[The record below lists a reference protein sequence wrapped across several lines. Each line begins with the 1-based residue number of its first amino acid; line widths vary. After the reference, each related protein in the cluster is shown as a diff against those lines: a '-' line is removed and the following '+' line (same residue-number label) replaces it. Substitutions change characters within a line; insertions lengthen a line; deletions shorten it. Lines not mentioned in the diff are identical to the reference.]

1 MGVPMLNWAKS
12 MPWHK
17 DFIPNGPEIFTT
29 RLPTAQAGKERLALK
44 LNQPEMHP
52 LPSKYNERLKKLLTR

>member
-1 MGVPMLNWAKS
+1 MLNRAKS

-17 DFIPNGPEIFTT
+17 DFIPNCPETFTT
-29 RLPTAQAGKERLALK
+29 RLPTIQVGKERLALK